1 MWRTLR
7 VQSRENDDLML
18 FRVVIE
24 VSDQLGRDLEHIF
37 GRAIC
42 SAEQAKA
49 YKKHTNA
56 YKSIQMHTNAYKTVS
71 SDQLDQD
78 RANPALSQPWIL
90 YAPARG
96 SATCS
101 SSYRRLSLA

>member
-37 GRAIC
+37 VRANFLGRKGKSI
-42 SAEQAKA
+42 QKA
-49 YKKHTNA
+49 YKCKQKVYKCIQKVYKCIQKYTNA
-56 YKSIQMHTNAYKTVS
+56 YKSIQI
-71 SDQLDQD
+71 DQLK
-78 RANPALSQPWIL
+78 S
-90 YAPARG
+90 ARPG
-96 SATCS
+96 PS
-101 SSYRRLSLA
+101 